1 MLLLKP
7 QSLLLH
13 ACLLGM
19 PKVLLDD
26 RRKGPRATS
35 HTRDVQTRNP
45 KIVRHDLRAGQQE
58 EAARGEATEAY
69 ILHS

>member
-1 MLLLKP
+1 
-7 QSLLLH
+7 
-13 ACLLGM
+13 M

-58 EAARGEATEAY
+58 EAARREATEAY